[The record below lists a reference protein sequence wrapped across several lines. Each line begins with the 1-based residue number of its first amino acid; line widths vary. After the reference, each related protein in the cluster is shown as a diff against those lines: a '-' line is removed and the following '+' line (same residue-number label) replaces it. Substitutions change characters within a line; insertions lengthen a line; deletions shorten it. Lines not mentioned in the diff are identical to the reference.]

1 MLATGNLPGLT
12 TPGEGATLLGILS
25 CLLLFSDAKEEKCQ
39 WSMSRDTVVSHP
51 LLGKGLP
58 LERPL
63 CELGVSAR
71 LPQSH
76 LQMTE
81 TLPRK
86 PYEPRQ
92 GGAGPFMNLVC
103 GPEHC
108 TIISSLGGRGRL
120 FPASDPG
127 IEIVSCADGQ
137 RWIYSH
143 ISPPMPK
150 DFSGDSIDR
159 SLQRAYRNL
168 GSRKKCCTENGQKK
182 LKKSQRWLKWVS
194 ALGTHTWKQAHSI
207 LACILEVQQIRRA
220 ILHQTFSLLVI
231 YR

>member
-1 MLATGNLPGLT
+1 M
-12 TPGEGATLLGILS
+12 
-25 CLLLFSDAKEEKCQ
+25 
-39 WSMSRDTVVSHP
+39 VSHP

-58 LERPL
+58 LEGPL
-63 CELGVSAR
+63 CELGVSSR

-108 TIISSLGGRGRL
+108 TIISSLCGRGRL
-120 FPASDPG
+120 FPALDPE

-137 RWIYSH
+137 CSIHNHVS
-143 ISPPMPK
+143 SPMPR
-150 DFSGDSIDR
+150 DFSRDSIDW
-159 SLQRAYRNL
+159 SLQRAYRSV
-168 GSRKKCCTENGQKK
+168 GSRKKCCTEQGQKK
-182 LKKSQRWLKWVS
+182 IEKIPEVIKVGHCTENTHLKTGSQRSCLC
-194 ALGTHTWKQAHSI
+194 T
-207 LACILEVQQIRRA
+207 
-220 ILHQTFSLLVI
+220 
-231 YR
+231 